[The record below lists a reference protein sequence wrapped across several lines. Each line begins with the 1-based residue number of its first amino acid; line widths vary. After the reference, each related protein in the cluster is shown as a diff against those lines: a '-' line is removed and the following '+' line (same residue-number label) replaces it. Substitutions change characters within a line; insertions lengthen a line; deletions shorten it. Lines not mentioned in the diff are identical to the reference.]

1 MKNNG
6 NKTVWLVVLSLVGL
20 AACVGRSENMLD
32 QSVLGY
38 MEYRDDIQKNV
49 LIGRDLLSYH
59 APDFDE
65 QSFFPPGSKWL
76 IYCTADMDNQ
86 PEGYKEVT
94 LNGEPLP
101 FIDGVFCQSADTL
114 LVLDNEQPVK
124 KAKGTLFQN
133 LLYVTSLHMDSIGQQ
148 NKVELFYSE
157 KDTLVHYVDRNVY
170 TLYVRSFQEAAAQDT
185 LMEEITLCNTFDLSS
200 FLAAKRALETDTFYI
215 QLKYLTNVSKGESN
229 SGSPVTPTEKD
240 YIPVK

>member
-1 MKNNG
+1 MKNSK
-6 NKTVWLVVLSLVGL
+6 NKAAWLVVLSLVGL
-20 AACVGRSENMLD
+20 AACVGRSGNEVD

-38 MEYRDDIQKNV
+38 MEYRNDIQKNV
-49 LIGRDLLSYH
+49 LIGRDLQAYH

-86 PEGYKEVT
+86 PEGYREVT

-101 FIDGVFCQSADTL
+101 FIDGVFRQSADTL
-114 LVLDNEQPVK
+114 LVQDNEQPVK
-124 KAKGTLFQN
+124 KVKGTLFQN
-133 LLYVTSLHMDSIGQQ
+133 LLYVTSLHVDSIGQQ

-157 KDTLVHYVDRNVY
+157 KDTLVHHADRNVY
-170 TLYVRSFQEAAAQDT
+170 TLYVRSFQQAAAQDT

-200 FLAAKRALETDTFYI
+200 FLAAKRAFETDSFYI
-215 QLKYLTNVSKGESN
+215 QLKYLTNVSKGEQN